1 MHALVVRI
9 FLSAMLSIGIAGCT
23 GGDSSSGSRTHSNL
37 APPAEGKAVALLDEG
52 ELSPEEREE
61 RAKRMLAE
69 SRKRWSAMKAATPKG
84 DAAKMWA
91 RAERERDAQNH
102 KDAADAFIA
111 FAVHHSDDPRFALAA
126 KGAMA
131 GRFALN
137 DFGEGLEFVEDA
149 IVHAPSDT
157 LRARLLRMLGNAY
170 LAIPHWGTTRGGEFH
185 RAQHGQ
191 GRSTQTYYEDRAAAV
206 ERLERARV
214 LMRKLAPAASATPTS
229 MPAGKNAPKTPAP
242 NGPTSPADVDPSS
255 TTVEPIAAEEYLETQ
270 LELVGALARF
280 TPYDSSWNYW
290 WYAWAASKDDG
301 LVGAEGEDER
311 AGRHRRSW
319 HNELYAAQPKGLEVT
334 KDGEIVFAPLV
345 ERYSAATEDAAKIKF
360 LLDEV
365 RSTKGL
371 HVADGPARSLL
382 LQAMLFYNRDGVH
395 RLNRLRNHWW
405 GGSYRYKSQ
414 VETAEL
420 HTLDDNEVYGLVAT
434 HLQRYSVPP
443 DEAFPA
449 LVAKLEK
456 EHPKSAATDEAV
468 FLLGQFFQ
476 GRQQYDK
483 ARAVYQRSI
492 KERPQ
497 SDYKSRAE
505 SALAELARKEVGIR
519 WSGPQPAGSDA
530 KVNLRFRNLDRVELR
545 FRRVNQEHILRD
557 FKASYK
563 EGASRRGNVVQPTNL
578 GYALVQNY
586 HGAVEKYAPEVTSKV
601 TRTLKPDAEGRY
613 VDAMTSSG
621 VRAPGL
627 YVVDAHLPNQETR
640 LGRGLLLVDKI
651 AVVQKRDQKGA
662 FNWVV
667 DALTGK
673 PLANAKVERFEY
685 WHTYK
690 RNSSRTHSKVSS
702 LRSDLNGFV
711 RMPQTNHQT
720 LTTVRANG
728 GIAYVG
734 WGYYY
739 GRYSQDSS
747 RENESVALV
756 MTDRPVYRPGD
767 KVGLKIWARKKRNGV
782 YVDASKSGQV
792 ELRIRSP
799 QGESLEQPTLKLSSM
814 GAADFTFTLKDDAAL
829 GAYSIQPLVDGGYAR
844 VQAATFRVE
853 EYKAPEFSVSVQ
865 AAGQARLGETIE
877 AEVAA
882 DYLFG
887 GGVAGGK
894 IRYKV
899 YRQDHEHKMVAP
911 GRWDWLYGSGYGYAY
926 YHYGWFD
933 WWDHMGPTPL
943 VWYPWWGPKPESP
956 KELVK
961 EGEAKLDDK
970 GRLKIKIDTKPA
982 KEALG
987 KSDHRYTVEAEV
999 VDLSR
1004 RLIKGEG
1011 SVVVTRN
1018 AFFASI
1024 QSEAGY
1030 WHTNAAARL
1039 AVVTQRPDGKPLSV
1053 TGKVEVQR
1061 VSYVGESVTDA
1072 KYNTIK
1078 TLPVTTD
1085 QQGIAR
1091 VSFQPEVS
1099 GQYRMTFVAKD
1110 AWGGEV
1116 RQSCLVW
1123 VVGPQWHGRNYRF
1136 NGLELLMDKRVYKPG
1151 DVAKLLVNSD
1161 QPGAT
1166 VLLATRVDQGVLLDY
1181 RIVQLKGKSMV
1192 VEVPITTARVP
1203 NFFVEATTVAKGTL
1217 FEELREVYVPP
1228 QDVELKIDVTADKP
1242 QYGPGDRVTL
1252 DVRTSASDGTPVA
1265 ADVALS
1271 VFDSAV
1277 LYIQPETTP
1286 DPRKHFWASK
1296 RSHTIQSQSSLKRP
1310 MHWNDQLRPPDRQAY
1325 WALQSAA
1332 NRYFQQE
1339 VYWANKAAVDRLKG
1353 GDVGRFG
1360 GKGDVSDEDDSNQER
1375 PERRN
1380 RAKREKKK
1388 NGGLG
1393 SRGSGVGGGAL
1404 GKAANKDGVASSLA
1418 QAPAADAP
1426 AQPMEESELQESTT
1440 RKPSGAFDA
1449 SAPKKAA
1456 TVRRNFADTAHF
1468 APTISTGT
1476 NGKATVSFVLPDNL
1490 TTWRVKA
1497 IGFGADTRTGE
1508 STTSILT
1515 TKELLVRLQAPRF
1528 FRERDRV
1535 VLSAVV
1541 HNGGKKER
1549 SVEVSIAVTDP
1560 LLKLEGQKAATVV
1573 IPPGGD
1579 KRVDFPAKV
1588 TGEGI
1593 ATVRMDVVGAKE
1605 SDAKELRFPVYV
1617 HGMTKTVSAV
1627 GSIPADS
1634 PATMEKSIVI
1644 DVPADRREDQSLLEV
1659 RFSPTLAG
1667 GMLDA
1672 LPYLLDYPYGC
1683 TEQTLSRF
1691 VPAVLTRQALQQAG
1705 GLKLEELGQ
1714 AGKKN
1719 LNPQQLTK
1727 NGDVDKKRLEREHR
1741 LHQRSPVFDTNELN
1755 RIIAAGLLRLTKM
1768 QNGDGGWGWWG
1779 RDGSSRYTTAH
1790 VVSGLMDAQQADLA
1804 LDRGMLQ
1811 RGQRA
1816 LQSLVAQNLWRYEG
1830 TDWIG
1835 NDDAYA
1841 AWVMSRYGQ
1850 KNAQLNTHLWER
1862 RDRLSAY
1869 GKLLAAMAFYLADDK
1884 AKAATFLKNAEQSLQ
1899 HEDEN
1904 ETSWLE
1910 TNQRGW
1916 WYWYNDGIETNALYL
1931 RALNTM
1937 KRGDKVAPRIVK
1949 WLLNH
1954 RKNGYYW
1961 RSTRDTASVVAA
1973 FADHMQKSGERR
1985 ADYDLD
1991 ILVDGVVVKTV
2002 HIDKDN
2008 LFTSDNVFRLEGA
2021 ALTSGKHT
2029 LTFRRRGKGA
2039 VYFNSYLSYF
2049 TTEEDVEAAGL
2060 EIKVNRTYSKLV
2072 RRDRTRKMQGDRGQ
2086 PLEVKEVAYA
2096 KVPLKSGAKLAS
2108 GDLVLV
2114 ELMLESKND
2123 YTFLAFEDPKPAGM
2137 EAVAIRSGQTFGEAV
2152 ANMELRD
2159 EKVVFFLR
2167 ELTQG
2172 KLKLTYRLRAEI
2184 PGEFHAMP
2192 TMGFGMYAP
2201 ELKANSDEMR
2211 VTIVDAP

>member
-1 MHALVVRI
+1 MRAHSSRI
-9 FLSAMLSIGIAGCT
+9 ILSAIVVVAFIGCSGRDTPT
-23 GGDSSSGSRTHSNL
+23 GAAEHSRRTSAN
-37 APPAEGKAVALLDEG
+37 ASAAIPLDEG
-52 ELSPEEREE
+52 AIAEAE
-61 RAKRMLAE
+61 RAQKAAKDRAAR
-69 SRKRWSAMKAATPKG
+69 RKQWAALKAATPKA
-84 DAAKMWA
+84 DAAQMWA
-91 RAERERDAQNH
+91 TAEREHAAQNH
-102 KDAADAFIA
+102 KDAADAFVA
-111 FAVHHSDDPRFALAA
+111 FAVHHPQDPRFALAV
-126 KGAMA
+126 KRAMA
-131 GRFALN
+131 SRFALN
-137 DFGEGLEFVEDA
+137 AFRDGLTFVDAA
-149 IVHAPSDT
+149 IVHAPSDVV
-157 LRARLLRMLGNAY
+157 RARLLRMLGNSY

-191 GRSTQTYYEDRAAAV
+191 GTSTQTYFEDRTAAI
-206 ERLERARV
+206 ERLEQARA
-214 LMRKLAPAASATPTS
+214 LMAKLAPSPASKAPATPAKPATPPPPTAKDIDPATTS
-229 MPAGKNAPKTPAP
+229 VAPLT
-242 NGPTSPADVDPSS
+242 
-255 TTVEPIAAEEYLETQ
+255 AEERLETQ
-270 LELVGALARF
+270 LELVGAIARF

-290 WYAWAASKDDG
+290 WYGWAASQDDG
-301 LVGAEGEDER
+301 LVDAEGEDER
-311 AGRHRRSW
+311 AGHYRRSW
-319 HNELYAAQPKGLEVT
+319 HNELYASQPKGLEVT
-334 KDGEIVFAPLV
+334 KDGDIVFAPLV
-345 ERYSAATEDAAKIKF
+345 ASYEKAEEDTAKIKF

-365 RSTKGL
+365 RTTSDFG
-371 HVADGPARSLL
+371 VDDGPAKSLL

-395 RLNRLRNHWW
+395 RLDRLRNHWW
-405 GGSYRYKSQ
+405 GGSYRYKAQ
-414 VETAEL
+414 VEAADL
-420 HTLDDNEVYGLVAT
+420 YTLDDNEVFGLVAT
-434 HLQRYSVPP
+434 HLQRFSVPP
-443 DEAFPA
+443 DESFPA
-449 LVAKLEK
+449 LVSRLER

-468 FLLGQFFQ
+468 FLLGQFYQ

-483 ARAVYQRSI
+483 ARAVYERAIQ
-492 KERPQ
+492 ERPK
-497 SDYKSRAE
+497 SAYTSRAKA
-505 SALAELARKEVGIR
+505 ALAELARQEVGIR
-519 WSGPQPAGSDA
+519 WAGAQPAGTDA
-530 KVNLRFRNLDRVELR
+530 KVNLRFRNLKEVELR
-545 FRRVNQEHILRD
+545 FRRVDQEKILRD
-557 FKASYK
+557 FKAAYR
-563 EGASRRGNVVQPTNL
+563 EGAKRRSDVVQPNNL

-586 HGAVEKYAPEVTSKV
+586 HQAVERYAPTVTSSVKRALEPNV
-601 TRTLKPDAEGRY
+601 EGRY
-613 VDAMTSSG
+613 VDAMVSSG
-621 VRAPGL
+621 VKAPGL
-627 YVVDAHLPNQETR
+627 YVVDAHLPNQNTR
-640 LGRGLLLVDKI
+640 LGRGLLLVESI

-667 DALTGK
+667 DAVSGR
-673 PLANAKVERFEY
+673 PVANAKVERFEY

-690 RNSSRTHSKVSS
+690 YNQSKAHSQQSNV
-702 LRSDLNGFV
+702 RSDTNGIV
-711 RMPQTNHQT
+711 RMPQTSHQT
-720 LTTVRANG
+720 LTTVRGNG
-728 GIAYVG
+728 GIAFVG

-739 GRYSQDSS
+739 GRYSVDSS

-767 KVGLKIWARKKRNGV
+767 KVGLKVWARKKRNGV
-782 YVDASKSGQV
+782 YVDATKGGQV
-792 ELRIRSP
+792 ELRIRTP
-799 QGESLEQPTLKLSSM
+799 QGETLEQPTLKLSST
-814 GAADFTFTLKDDAAL
+814 GAAEFSFVLKDDASL
-829 GAYSIQPLVDGGYAR
+829 GAYGIQPLVDGGYAR
-844 VQAATFRVE
+844 VESATFRVE
-853 EYKAPEFSVSVQ
+853 EYKAPEFTVSVK

-894 IRYKV
+894 VHYKV
-899 YRQDHEHKMVAP
+899 FRQDHEHKMVAP
-911 GRWDWLYGSGYGYAY
+911 GRWDWLYGAGYGYAY

-933 WWDHMGPTPL
+933 WWDHMGPVPI

-970 GRLKIKIDTKPA
+970 GRLKIKIDTQPA
-982 KEALG
+982 KDALG
-987 KSDHRYTVEAEV
+987 KSDHRYTIEAEV

-1030 WHTNAAARL
+1030 WRASESAQL
-1039 AVVTQRPDGKPLSV
+1039 SVVTQKPDGQPLSV
-1053 TGKVEVQR
+1053 AGKVEVQR
-1061 VSYVGESVTDA
+1061 VSYVGESATDA
-1072 KYNTIK
+1072 AYTDVETI
-1078 TLPVTTD
+1078 PATTD
-1085 QQGIAR
+1085 EQGLAR
-1091 VSFQPEVS
+1091 VTFEPKAT
-1099 GQYRMTFVAKD
+1099 GQYRVSFVAKD

-1116 RQSCLVW
+1116 RQSALVW

-1136 NGLELLMDKRVYKPG
+1136 NGLELLMDKRTYKQG
-1151 DVAKLLVNSD
+1151 DVARLLVNSD
-1161 QPGAT
+1161 QPGAS

-1181 RIVQLKGKSMV
+1181 KIVQLRGKSMV
-1192 VEVPITTARVP
+1192 VEIPITEARVP

-1228 QDVELKIDVTADKP
+1228 EDVELKIEVTADKT
-1242 QYGPGDRVTL
+1242 QYGPGDDVTL
-1252 DVRTSASDGTPVA
+1252 DVKTSSSDGTPVA

-1286 DPRKHFWASK
+1286 DPRKLFWASK
-1296 RSHTIQSQSSLKRP
+1296 RHHTIQSQSSLKRP
-1310 MHWNDQLRPPDRQAY
+1310 MHWSDQLRPPDRQAY
-1325 WALQSAA
+1325 WTLQSMGH
-1332 NRYFQQE
+1332 RYFQQE
-1339 VYWANKAAVDRLKG
+1339 VYWANQSAVDGLRG
-1353 GDVGRFG
+1353 GDVGRY
-1360 GKGDVSDEDDSNQER
+1360 KDKNDAGDEEAEDALAPAPSSRKD
-1375 PERRN
+1375 
-1380 RAKREKKK
+1380 RAKREAKGV
-1388 NGGLG
+1388 GGLG
-1393 SRGSGVGGGAL
+1393 SRGSGAGGGGFGRA
-1404 GKAANKDGVASSLA
+1404 AANKSSLA
-1418 QAPAADAP
+1418 SAQDAP
-1426 AQPMEESELQESTT
+1426 PEADVANEPMAEANGKKRAEGEPRLQTE
-1440 RKPSGAFDA
+1440 DA

-1456 TVRRNFADTAHF
+1456 SVRRNFADTAHF
-1468 APTISTGT
+1468 APTVQTDSRGR
-1476 NGKATVSFVLPDNL
+1476 ATVRFKLPDNL

-1497 IGFGADTRTGE
+1497 IGLSAKTRAGE
-1508 STTSILT
+1508 NTTTLLT
-1515 TKELLVRLQAPRF
+1515 TKKLLVRLQAPRF

-1541 HNGGKKER
+1541 HNGGAKSE
-1549 SVEVSIAVTDP
+1549 SVEVSIGVTDA
-1560 LLKLEGQKAATVV
+1560 LLKLEGKRSQKVTVAAGQDV
-1573 IPPGGD
+1573 
-1579 KRVDFPAKV
+1579 RVDFPALV
-1588 TGEGI
+1588 TGEGMASI
-1593 ATVRMDVVGAKE
+1593 RMDAVGKTE

-1627 GSIPADS
+1627 GSIAADA
-1634 PATMEKSIVI
+1634 PATSEKSIVL
-1644 DVPADRREDQSLLEV
+1644 DVPADRREDLSRLEV

-1691 VPAVLTRQALQQAG
+1691 VPAVLTRKALQQAG
-1705 GLKLEELGQ
+1705 GLKLEALGTP
-1714 AGKKN
+1714 GKTN
-1719 LNPQQLTK
+1719 LNPQQLTAS
-1727 NGDVDKKRLEREHR
+1727 GDVDKKRLEREHR
-1741 LHQRSPVFDTNELN
+1741 LLERSPVFDTAELN
-1755 RIIAAGLLRLTKM
+1755 RMIAAGLLRLTKM

-1790 VVSGLMDAQQADLA
+1790 VVGGLLDAQEADLA
-1804 LDRGMLQ
+1804 LDQGMLQ
-1811 RGQRA
+1811 RGKRA
-1816 LQSLVAQNLWRYEG
+1816 LSSLVSQNLWRYKG
-1830 TDWIG
+1830 DTWIG

-1841 AWVMSRYGQ
+1841 AWVMSRYGE
-1850 KNAQLNTHLWER
+1850 KNAELNTYLWER

-1869 GKLLAAMAFYLADDK
+1869 GKILAAMAFHLADDK
-1884 AKAATFLKNAEQSLQ
+1884 KKAAVFLKNAEQSLQ
-1899 HEDEN
+1899 HDDEN

-1991 ILVDGVVVKTV
+1991 ILLDGEVVKTV
-2002 HIDKDN
+2002 HVDKDN
-2008 LFTSDNVFRLEGA
+2008 LFTFDNVFALEGA

-2049 TTEEDVEAAGL
+2049 TTEEDVTAAGL
-2060 EIKVNRTYSKLV
+2060 EIKVDRSYYKLV
-2072 RRDRTRKMQGDRGQ
+2072 RRDRVRKMQGDRGQ
-2086 PLEVKEVAYA
+2086 PLEVTEVAYA
-2096 KVPLKSGAKLAS
+2096 KVPLASGAELES

-2184 PGEFHAMP
+2184 PGAFHAMP
-2192 TMGFGMYAP
+2192 TLGFGMYAP